1 MRRPFH
7 LLPLVLLPLTLVGC
21 GGSSIPATTPVTV
34 ATYTVGG
41 TVSGLAGTGLV
52 LRNNGS
58 DALGVSASGAF
69 TFATALTDGSG
80 YSVTIATQPGSPA
93 QTCAPTNN
101 SGALS
106 GANIT
111 NVTITCTTNSY
122 TISGTVSGLTGSG
135 LVLRNNGGNDLAI
148 SANGVFAFTTAIT
161 SGSSYGVTV
170 AAQPGSP
177 AQTCTP
183 TSSSGTVSGANV
195 TNVAITCATSSYTI
209 GGAVSGLTG
218 SGLVI
223 RNNGGDD
230 LAISGNGA
238 FTFATALADGS
249 SYNVTV
255 ATQPGS
261 PAQTCTPTSNSSTV
275 SGANVTN
282 VAITCTG
289 GGAPPAT
296 TLILG
301 VGIKTFNF
309 SWAASAGATH
319 YKLYEDPDGVSG
331 FSQVG
336 GNIAGTSTSVD
347 IAVHRHNWVNAVY
360 MLDAC
365 VNASCT
371 ASNQVTTTSAMLT
384 AIGYFKASNT
394 GDSDEFG
401 AVLAVSADG
410 TTLAVGSY
418 REDSNATG
426 IGGDQTDNSANDA
439 GAVYVF
445 TRSGTTWSQQAY
457 IKASNAEADDR
468 FGYSI
473 ALSDDG
479 NTLAVGAYQEDSNAT
494 GIGGNQA
501 DNSST
506 EAGAVYVFTRSGTT
520 WTQQAYIKASNAGDL
535 DTFGYAVALNDNGN
549 TLAVDAIDEASN
561 ATGINGDEADNSA
574 TSAGAVYV
582 FTRSGTTWTQQAYIK
597 ASNAEAFDTFG
608 YAVALSGD
616 GNTLAVD
623 ANNEASNATGINGDE
638 TDNSA
643 TSAGAV
649 YVFTR
654 SGTTWTQQAYIK
666 ASNAEAFD
674 TFGTAIALNG
684 DGNTLAAGAFNED
697 SNSTGINGNQADNS
711 ASRSGA
717 VYVFTRSGT
726 TWTQQVYIKASNA
739 EASDRFGVALTLSN
753 NGNTLAVGATGDS
766 SNATGVGG
774 DQTDNSNSGAG
785 AAYIFT
791 RSGTTWSQDKY
802 IKASNTGASDR
813 FGQSL
818 TLNSDGATLA
828 ISATREDSNATGIG
842 GDQTDET
849 VLNSGAVYLY

>member
-1 MRRPFH
+1 MRRRIH
-7 LLPLVLLPLTLVGC
+7 MLPLALLALTLGGC
-21 GGSSIPATTPVTV
+21 GGSSTPATTPVTA

-80 YSVTIATQPGSPA
+80 YSVTIATQPGSPT
-93 QTCAPTNN
+93 QTCTSTNN
-101 SGALS
+101 SGTLA
-106 GANIT
+106 GAN
-111 NVTITCTTNSY
+111 VTDVAITCTTNSY
-122 TISGTVSGLTGSG
+122 TIGGTVSGLTGSG

-148 SANGVFAFTTAIT
+148 SGDGAFTFATALT
-161 SGSSYGVTV
+161 SGSSYSVTI
-170 AAQPGSP
+170 ATQPGSP
-177 AQTCTP
+177 SQTCIP
-183 TSSSGTVSGANV
+183 TNNSGTLAGANV
-195 TNVAITCATSSYTI
+195 TNVAITCTTSSYTI

-218 SGLVI
+218 SGLVL
-223 RNNGGDD
+223 RNNGGND
-230 LAISGNGA
+230 LAISGDGA
-238 FTFATALADGS
+238 FTFTTALTDSS
-249 SYNVTV
+249 SYSVTI

-261 PAQTCTPTSNSSTV
+261 PAQTCTPTNNSGTLA
-275 SGANVTN
+275 GANVTN

-296 TLILG
+296 TLNLG

-336 GNIAGTSTSVD
+336 ANIAGTSTSVD

-410 TTLAVGSY
+410 ATLAIGTS

-426 IGGDQTDNSANDA
+426 IGGDQTDNSAIDA

-445 TRSGTTWSQQAY
+445 TRSGTTWTQQAY
-457 IKASNAEADDR
+457 IKASNAEANDW
-468 FGYSI
+468 FGFAV

-479 NTLAVGAYQEDSNAT
+479 NTLAVGAYQEDSNAA

-501 DNSST
+501 DNSAGES
-506 EAGAVYVFTRSGTT
+506 GAVYVFTRSGTT

-549 TLAVDAIDEASN
+549 TLAVGAINEASN
-561 ATGINGDEADNSA
+561 ATGINGTEADNSA
-574 TSAGAVYV
+574 ASAGAVYV

-608 YAVALSGD
+608 YAVALGDD

-623 ANNEASNATGINGDE
+623 ANNEASNTTGING
-638 TDNSA
+638 TGADNSA
-643 TSAGAV
+643 ASAGAV
-649 YVFTR
+649 YIFTR

-666 ASNAEAFD
+666 ASNTEAFD

-711 ASRSGA
+711 ASRAGA

-726 TWTQQVYIKASNA
+726 TWTQQAYIKASNA
-739 EASDRFGVALTLSN
+739 EASDRFGVALTLNN
-753 NGNTLAVGATGDS
+753 NGNTLAVGATDED
-766 SNATGVGG
+766 SNATGIGG
-774 DQTDNSNSGAG
+774 DQTANSIGGAG
-785 AAYIFT
+785 AAYVFT

-802 IKASNTGASDR
+802 IKAPNTGANDR
-813 FGQSL
+813 FGQAL

-828 ISATREDSNATGIG
+828 ISATREDSGAAGIG
-842 GDQTDET
+842 GTQTDES